1 MKRRLTRSLLT
12 TVLAAGL
19 ALAAGAGGA
28 TAASAASPAW
38 TFTPVLSGL
47 NGPRGI
53 AFDTSGNLYV
63 AEAGTFQ
70 PVSGTN
76 FVVSQ
81 TGTVDKFKLD
91 DGTAT
96 LRWSASFNSLSDAFL
111 GGGPEVLGPAGV
123 TSAGGTVL
131 ALISENQIGV
141 HKISPGLRIPQI
153 GHLLRLS
160 AQTGHGASISDIGDQ
175 EYAWAGQHASLWKE
189 FPDSNPNAV
198 LVIKGRNG
206 HRDRVFVVDAGAN
219 TVAEVLPTGKIH
231 VIAFIPNDP
240 VRDSTPTCITQGPD
254 GALYVG
260 TLDLVANLF
269 AFGPGQSHVYRIDP
283 NTHESFLTAAH
294 VWASG
299 LTTVFGCAFDR
310 QGNLWASEMFEP
322 DSSGAPGDL
331 VRIPF
336 ANPSAIEHIGLGSV
350 PLPGGVAVGPD
361 GNSVYVA
368 TGAPVTTPNAG
379 GVVRI
384 SAS

>member
-1 MKRRLTRSLLT
+1 MGRQ
-12 TVLAAGL
+12 GL
-19 ALAAGAGGA
+19 A
-28 TAASAASPAW
+28 
-38 TFTPVLSGL
+38 
-47 NGPRGI
+47 
-53 AFDTSGNLYV
+53 
-63 AEAGTFQ
+63 
-70 PVSGTN
+70 
-76 FVVSQ
+76 
-81 TGTVDKFKLD
+81 
-91 DGTAT
+91 
-96 LRWSASFNSLSDAFL
+96 
-111 GGGPEVLGPAGV
+111 
-123 TSAGGTVL
+123 
-131 ALISENQIGV
+131 
-141 HKISPGLRIPQI
+141 
-153 GHLLRLS
+153 
-160 AQTGHGASISDIGDQ
+160 
-175 EYAWAGQHASLWKE
+175 
-189 FPDSNPNAV
+189 
-198 LVIKGRNG
+198 
-206 HRDRVFVVDAGAN
+206 
-219 TVAEVLPTGKIH
+219 
-231 VIAFIPNDP
+231 

-269 AFGPGQSHVYRIDP
+269 AFGPGGQSHVYRIDP

-336 ANPSAIEHIGLGSV
+336 ANPSDIEHIGLGSV